1 MTWGWFLFGVV
12 APAIVIV
19 LALLVVRSHD
29 RRLRE
34 RRQGAGDVFGSN
46 LPDQAFDGV
55 FEQPRS
61 GMTVAERVAELERTL
76 AALIAGG
83 SGWPDGLIDPA
94 VKRLEAQIE
103 VLSATDQELHELS
116 AQYQAIAPQHLGTTS
131 AAIVCELARRSTLSS
146 HERMAEAAA
155 RARMREC

>member
-1 MTWGWFLFGVV
+1 MSIGWFLFGVV
-12 APAIVIV
+12 APAIVII

-34 RRQGAGDVFGSN
+34 RRQSAGDVFGSS

-55 FEQPRS
+55 FDQPRS

-83 SGWPDGLIDPA
+83 SGWPDGLIDVG
-94 VKRLEAQIE
+94 VKRLESQIE
-103 VLSATDQELHELS
+103 MLSATDDELQELSE
-116 AQYQAIAPQHLGTTS
+116 QYQALAIRGSGTTS
-131 AAIVCELARRSTLSS
+131 AAIMIELARRSTLTG
-146 HERMAEAAA
+146 HQRMAEAAE